1 VEKRLSGRLRHF
13 LGLALAVTGAACL
26 AASASASP
34 MRPAL
39 SSVPFVQ
46 ISDAAAH
53 AAQVTRICP
62 VPTGPVF
69 CYTPSLIQQ
78 AYDFPNGRNATG
90 AGQTIVLVEA
100 YGSPTL
106 AADLAA
112 FDAEYKIPDPPSLT
126 VLNQQVPVP
135 GAGGSGNT
143 FFWAVETSLDVEY
156 AHAMAPGAN
165 IVVAVANT
173 DDSQN
178 LLQVEQ
184 EVLPNYRSAIV
195 SQSFG
200 ADETGPCSDPAS
212 FAAMETL
219 YADQVQHGGTVV
231 ASSGDYGATNLGPL
245 DEHCPSLAPMAG
257 FPASSP
263 LVLAVGGTQGNA
275 YPGGLWIAPGKYG
288 GEQVWNELTPSI
300 FPGAGATGGAPS
312 VVFAA
317 PPWQQGLTTYS
328 TRTQPDVAYN
338 AAVNGGVIIILGG
351 RHGVIGGTSAG
362 APQWAAIVALA
373 NELRGKQGRLPLG
386 RATPQL
392 YAIAQDSRSYGEDFH
407 DILTGNNALGGTA
420 GLPWLGIPPLPGF
433 SAATGFDIPTGL
445 GTPDVANLLKDL
457 SVHESPRLRVDDLAH
472 SANGNRGGHV
482 LLDPRG

>member
-1 VEKRLSGRLRHF
+1 VEKRLTGRLRHF

-26 AASASASP
+26 AASASATP

-53 AAQVTRICP
+53 AAQQSPICP
-62 VPTGPVF
+62 NGLV
-69 CYTPSLIQQ
+69 CYSPSFIRQ
-78 AYDFPNGRNATG
+78 AYDFPNGHNVTG
-90 AGQTIVLVEA
+90 AGQTIVLIEA

-106 AADLAA
+106 RADLSA
-112 FDAEYKIPDPPSLT
+112 FDAEYGIPDPPSLT
-126 VLNQQVPVP
+126 VLNQQTPVST
-135 GAGGSGNT
+135 AGSGDT

-156 AHAMAPGAN
+156 AHAMAPGAD
-165 IVVAVANT
+165 IVVAVADT
-173 DDSQN
+173 DDSLN
-178 LLQVEQ
+178 VLQVEQ
-184 EVLPNYRSAIV
+184 EVLPSYPSATV

-219 YADQVQHGGTVV
+219 YANQVQHGGTVV
-231 ASSGDYGATNLGPL
+231 ASAGDYGATNLGPL
-245 DEHCPSLAPMAG
+245 YCSSLAPMAG

-263 LVLAVGGTQGNA
+263 LVLAVGGTEGNP
-275 YPGGLWIAPGKYG
+275 YPGGLWSAPGKYG
-288 GEQVWNELTPSI
+288 GEQVWNELTPTV
-300 FPGAGATGGAPS
+300 FPGAGAGGGAPS

-317 PPWQQGLTTYS
+317 PPWQQGLTGYS
-328 TRTQPDVAYN
+328 TRTEPDVAYN
-338 AAVNGGVIIILGG
+338 AAVNGGVIIVLGG
-351 RHGVIGGTSAG
+351 RHGVVGGTSAG

-392 YAIAQDSRSYGEDFH
+392 YAIAQSSRSYGEDFH
-407 DILTGNNALGGTA
+407 DILTGNNALGGA
-420 GLPWLGIPPLPGF
+420 SGLPWFGIPPLPGF
-433 SAATGFDIPTGL
+433 SAGPGYDIPTGL

-472 SANGNRGGHV
+472 SANGKPGGHV
-482 LLDPRG
+482 RLSPGG

>member
-1 VEKRLSGRLRHF
+1 LQHRKVEKRLSGRLRHL
-13 LGLALAVTGAACL
+13 LGLALAVIGAACL
-26 AASASASP
+26 AASASATP

-53 AAQVTRICP
+53 AAQQSPICP
-62 VPTGPVF
+62 NGLV
-69 CYTPSLIQQ
+69 CYSPSFIRQ
-78 AYDFPNGRNATG
+78 AYDFPNGHNATG
-90 AGQTIVLVEA
+90 AGQTIVLIEA

-106 AADLAA
+106 RADLAA
-112 FDAEYKIPDPPSLT
+112 FDAEYGIPDPPSLT
-126 VLNQQVPVP
+126 VLNQQTPVST
-135 GAGGSGNT
+135 AGSGDT

-165 IVVAVANT
+165 IVVAVADT
-173 DDSQN
+173 DDSLN
-178 LLQVEQ
+178 VLQVEQ
-184 EVLPNYRSAIV
+184 EVLPSYPSAIV

-219 YADQVQHGGTVV
+219 YANQVQQGGTVV
-231 ASSGDYGATNLGPL
+231 ASAGDYGATNLGPL
-245 DEHCPSLAPMAG
+245 YCDSLAPMAG

-263 LVLAVGGTQGNA
+263 LVLAVGGTEGNP
-275 YPGGLWIAPGKYG
+275 YPGGLWGAPGKYG
-288 GEQVWNELTPSI
+288 AEQVWNELTPLV

-317 PPWQQGLTTYS
+317 PPWQQGLTGYS
-328 TRTQPDVAYN
+328 TRTEPDVAYN
-338 AAVNGGVIIILGG
+338 AAVNGGVIVVLGG
-351 RHGVIGGTSAG
+351 RHGVVGGTSAG

-392 YAIAQDSRSYGEDFH
+392 YAIAQSSRSYGEDFH
-407 DILTGNNALGGTA
+407 DILTGNNALGA
-420 GLPWLGIPPLPGF
+420 GLSGFPTLPGF
-433 SAATGFDIPTGL
+433 SAGPGYDIPTGL
-445 GTPDVANLLKDL
+445 GTPDVSKLLKDL

-472 SANGNRGGHV
+472 SANGKYGGHV
-482 LLDPRG
+482 RLDPRG